1 MTKSIAKGKK
11 GERELC
17 RRLRKLDY
25 GAIRSQQVAGLS
37 RFDKSA
43 DILTSFPHV
52 RWEVK
57 RTGSDTKLSHEA
69 TIEPWV
75 EKARIETPP
84 DQYWVVAWRPDYG
97 QWRFFIDPGLFWTSV
112 DADDDIWAVDNTPYV
127 LIPNLVGAVEAL
139 DPAMDCVVDDPDEW
153 MPDEKTQLA

>member
-17 RRLRKLDY
+17 RRLREHGY

-37 RFDKSA
+37 RIDKSA
-43 DILTSFPHV
+43 DILTSFPHI

-57 RTGSDTKLSHEA
+57 RTGHDTKLSHES
-69 TIEPWV
+69 TIEPW
-75 EKARIETPP
+75 IETARVETPE
-84 DQYWVVAWRPDYG
+84 DQYWVVAWRPDHG

-112 DADDDIWAVDNTPYV
+112 DADYDIWAVDNTPYV
-127 LIPNLVGAVEAL
+127 LIPNLVGAVDIF
-139 DPAMDCVVDDPDEW
+139 DPTCSFVVDDPDEW
-153 MPDEKTQLA
+153 MPDEETQLA